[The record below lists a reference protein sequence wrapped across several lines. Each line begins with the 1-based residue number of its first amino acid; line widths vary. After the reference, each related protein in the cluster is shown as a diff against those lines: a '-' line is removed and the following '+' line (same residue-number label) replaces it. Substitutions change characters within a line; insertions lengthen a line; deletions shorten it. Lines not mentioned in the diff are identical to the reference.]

1 MSKAKEIRDLE
12 ITGQGLY
19 KARKYADALDAFS
32 KAIVLAQKWSP
43 SDVLAILDQR
53 LMTHKHLGNIDLARK
68 DAKSMIRADKANARG
83 YLRCA
88 QLDRREDNLS
98 AALQWCEHG
107 LKHVPPRHTA
117 PKHVT
122 EDDSWRSVLVAQR
135 DKVEA
140 LIQQKIMASKARDP
154 LSILPAELFQH
165 VFMYLDYRETVKALR
180 VSRAWLGTVS
190 RFKLLSDTVDFS
202 GAQCLINYKM
212 MVAALKRLGANPKK
226 LIMTQLSAPAE
237 ALLLK
242 NLIRWHNYT
251 QLETLTISP
260 NVFSKSILPF
270 ARYNLRSLDLEGGEI
285 SDIMI
290 VEVLMRCRSLEVGR
304 FPQARGSLG
313 FSGSVDD
320 VCHQLCRTLRSLHL
334 GGKRFDNRVGWE
346 RYASRVDVSQ
356 NTVHHV
362 KVVV

>member
-12 ITGQGLY
+12 FTGQGLY
-19 KARKYADALDAFS
+19 KARKYTDALDAFS

-43 SDVLAILDQR
+43 SHVLAILDQR

-68 DAKSMIRADKANARG
+68 DAKSMIRAEKADARG

-88 QLDRREDNLS
+88 QLDRSKDPS
-98 AALQWCEHG
+98 AALRWCEHG
-107 LKHVPPRHTA
+107 LKQA
-117 PKHVT
+117 A
-122 EDDSWRSVLVAQR
+122 ENDSWRPILVAQR
-135 DKVEA
+135 EKVDA
-140 LIQQKIMASKARDP
+140 LIHQKIMASKAKDP
-154 LSILPAELFQH
+154 LATLPAELFQH
-165 VFMYLDYRETVKALR
+165 VFTYLDYRETVKALR
-180 VSRAWLGTVS
+180 VSRAWMGTVS

-212 MVAALKRLGANPKK
+212 MVAALKRLGASPKK
-226 LIMTQLSAPAE
+226 LIMTQLSGPAE

-285 SDIMI
+285 SEIMI
-290 VEVLMRCRSLEVGR
+290 MEVLMRCRSLEVGR
-304 FPQARGSLG
+304 FPQARCSLG